1 MGAAEGTKMDD
12 DFVEMERVR
21 KLKKFSPSDK
31 YVIVNSW
38 IFYLQKTDIYH
49 CYSVLLLQTG
59 PALFFYADNHI
70 IFGTVCEP
78 KGGSSRHTHLN
89 HLIIQKHRSSE
100 HLDHNIV
107 DKDV

>member
-38 IFYLQKTDIYH
+38 IFYLQKTDITYELVEDLQMKTKEFLQPNPTARAKMAAVKGKLRLFSISF
-49 CYSVLLLQTG
+49 CLPVVSFNADLLG
-59 PALFFYADNHI
+59 P
-70 IFGTVCEP
+70 
-78 KGGSSRHTHLN
+78 
-89 HLIIQKHRSSE
+89 
-100 HLDHNIV
+100 
-107 DKDV
+107 